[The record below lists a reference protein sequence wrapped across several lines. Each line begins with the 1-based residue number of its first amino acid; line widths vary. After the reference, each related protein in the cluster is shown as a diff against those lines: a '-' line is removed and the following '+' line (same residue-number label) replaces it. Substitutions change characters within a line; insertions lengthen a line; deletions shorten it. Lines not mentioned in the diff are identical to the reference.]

1 MNEINYTIEGSLKM
15 GLNPLISKFIFLYFS
30 LLHQHC
36 QGEWIKNVNK
46 CILKTQVHEKESLE
60 NSLPHY
66 GVVVALGSVYL
77 FHYSCTKCTS
87 LLGLKFI

>member
-1 MNEINYTIEGSLKM
+1 MVCIECSLKM
-15 GLNPLISKFIFLYFS
+15 GLDPLISKFIFLYFS
-30 LLHQHC
+30 FLHQYC
-36 QGEWIKNVNK
+36 QGEYIKKVNK
-46 CILKTQVHEKESLE
+46 CTLKTQLHEKESLE

-66 GVVVALGSVYL
+66 GVVVALVSVYL